1 MTVTPPPWV
10 TQTPNYPGLHNP
22 ALFGPVGAVPD
33 AQQWILTISALTEYF
48 IGEIAIAFGGISI
61 LGWQPF
67 AFLQTW
73 GENLQQQAQEAFD
86 GQQTANANLATL
98 LDGIMGTGHTFS
110 DLASF
115 LSAAASL
122 ASTVNSEF
130 SALLSG
136 LGAGNVTALVSYLSA
151 AAGNATSAAQS
162 WADALAGASVEDA
175 EALGAA
181 VAGAANAATSAAT
194 QIGQIV
200 TNSLEADAAA
210 VGAAVN
216 AAKTNAQGMIDTLVQ
231 AAQNDESLI
240 NQTVDAAKAQL
251 VSWLSSAPQQLQGF
265 VGVFGVA
272 DFAAALGAHKANTT
286 ATQALAASVASALN
300 ATPSPS
306 GTDVTVDFT
315 QMPDQPD
322 MSGVMLPGD
331 GGMSIS
337 GGQAVL
343 ETLGIDGNGIDTEV
357 FPTQCTSDY
366 VVIDVTLGSLND
378 LNAGDNSAVIG
389 RGNSTRDAYTIVLPI
404 SWSSSQYGLQ
414 LYARSGG
421 TTHHLIATTPS
432 SSPVPL
438 AEDGVIRVIMG
449 DNQAGNPYVFEVLYN
464 GQVVL
469 GPVTDTSHFSQIGSG
484 QRYVGIQDIN
494 GRGLPPGV
502 KKVRYYDN
510 APSAG
515 ARPFA
520 QLPPNNPL
528 TPGGLY
534 IPSDTGLILRDDGT
548 SWDRVMGGPL
558 TAFTPPPS
566 TGWTTTNL
574 GTATISPDKD
584 ARLLTLPGTV
594 GAGIRAEY
602 STLSPASGYAWKAYI
617 EPTYIDRIMTGM
629 VLTDGTKFTVFGQF
643 VSGTNIVELAV
654 LNYSA
659 VNGSTTVAAS
669 QTLGTNIAT
678 MPNWLRIRDDGA
690 NKYFEFSLNGV
701 DWQPLYAVSRTTF
714 LTATAIGWGGEQRGS
729 TQAFVRCR
737 SFGPA

>member
-73 GENLQQQAQEAFD
+73 GENLVNQAQEAFD
-86 GQQTANANLATL
+86 GQQTANTNLATL

-286 ATQALAASVASALN
+286 ATQALAASMASALN

-322 MSGVMLPGD
+322 MSGVMLPGN
-331 GGMSIS
+331 GAISIS

-343 ETLGIDGNGIDTEV
+343 GTSNTSDIQV

-366 VVIDVTLGSLND
+366 VVIEATLGQLFDLAKKPSPDIFIMGRCDSARNTFTGLFLGNTGSAIQIAMAADVSGVLHYIESLGSFIN
-378 LNAGDNSAVIG
+378 LSSVAPGG
-389 RGNSTRDAYTIVLPI
+389 VLK
-404 SWSSSQYGLQ
+404 
-414 LYARSGG
+414 
-421 TTHHLIATTPS
+421 
-432 SSPVPL
+432 
-438 AEDGVIRVIMG
+438 VIMG
-449 DNQAGNPYVFEVLYN
+449 DPVAGNPYVYEVLYN

-469 GPVTDTSHFSQIGSG
+469 GPVTDTSHFSILGAG
-484 QRYVGIQDIN
+484 QRYVGLWMVSSVS
-494 GRGLPPGV
+494 GKFPPGIE
-502 KKVRYYDN
+502 KVRYYDN

-617 EPTYIDRIMTGM
+617 EPTYLDRIMTGM
-629 VLTDGTKFTVFGQF
+629 VLTDGTKYTVFGQF
-643 VSGTNIVELAV
+643 VSSTNIVELAV

-737 SFGPA
+737 SFGPV

>member
-1 MTVTPPPWV
+1 M

-73 GENLQQQAQEAFD
+73 GENLVNQAQEAFD

-136 LGAGNVTALVSYLSA
+136 LGAGNVTGLVSYLSA

-322 MSGVMLPGD
+322 MSGVMLPGN
-331 GGMSIS
+331 GAISIS
-337 GGQAVL
+337 GGQAVQG
-343 ETLGIDGNGIDTEV
+343 TSNIGDIQV

-366 VVIDVTLGSLND
+366 VVIEATLGQLFD
-378 LNAGDNSAVIG
+378 LAKTPSADIFIIG
-389 RGNSTRDAYTIVLPI
+389 RCDSARNTFTGLFLGNTGSAIQIAMAADVSGVLHYI
-404 SWSSSQYGLQ
+404 KFINLSSV
-414 LYARSGG
+414 APGG
-421 TTHHLIATTPS
+421 VLK
-432 SSPVPL
+432 
-438 AEDGVIRVIMG
+438 VIMG
-449 DNQAGNPYVFEVLYN
+449 DPVAGNPYVYEVLYN

-469 GPVTDTSHFSQIGSG
+469 GPVTDASHFSILGAG
-484 QRYVGIQDIN
+484 QRYVGLCMFCAVS
-494 GRGLPPGV
+494 GKFPPGIE
-502 KKVRYYDN
+502 KVRYYDN

-617 EPTYIDRIMTGM
+617 EPTYLDRIMTGM
-629 VLTDGTKFTVFGQF
+629 VLTDGTKYTVFGQF
-643 VSGTNIVELAV
+643 VSSTNIVELAV

-737 SFGPA
+737 SFGPV